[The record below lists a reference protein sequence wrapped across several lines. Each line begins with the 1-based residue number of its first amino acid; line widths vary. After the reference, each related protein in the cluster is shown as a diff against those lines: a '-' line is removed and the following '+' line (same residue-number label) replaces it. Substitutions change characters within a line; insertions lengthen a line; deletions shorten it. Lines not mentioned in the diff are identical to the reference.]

1 MLASVLLVDD
11 DPTTNFVNERLLRRL
26 NVSQKVLVATNGQ
39 LGLDVLAERCGE
51 VAVDCPA
58 LVLLDMKMPVMNGL
72 EFLEAFMQ
80 LPLRQQHPIVI
91 VLLTSTQLERDLG
104 QHRHLPI
111 AEYLTKPLTEE
122 KVTHLLSRYF
132 SNGHPRT

>member
-1 MLASVLLVDD
+1 MLSTVLLVDD
-11 DPTTNFVNERLLRRL
+11 DPTTNFLNERLLRRL
-26 NVSQKVLVATNGQ
+26 DVSREVLVATNGQ
-39 LGLDVLAERCGE
+39 LGLDLLAERCGE
-51 VAVDCPA
+51 ESENCPA

-91 VLLTSTQLERDLG
+91 VLLTSTQLDRDLG
-104 QHRHLPI
+104 QLHQLPVTD
-111 AEYLTKPLTEE
+111 YLTKPLTPE

-132 SNGHPRT
+132 SNGQPLN